1 MHLVVL
7 VIYQNGHTVFLPG
20 STTGSRVRGGGMGPK
35 KNSSTSMSCE
45 HPHQQHSVGDNLSR
59 AGSEEKQS
67 SRNGHQHATA
77 SGRTLHKRFSDES
90 SSNAVA
96 AQDNNDMYRDANEE
110 LPGPAQR
117 ADNPENNAD
126 VVEDVPVSQPNF
138 TLW

>member
-1 MHLVVL
+1 MITLF
-7 VIYQNGHTVFLPG
+7 FLPG

-45 HPHQQHSVGDNLSR
+45 HPHQQRSVGDNLSR
-59 AGSEEKQS
+59 AGSEEKPS
-67 SRNGHQHATA
+67 SRSGYQHAAA
-77 SGRTLHKRFSDES
+77 SQTLHKLSSDES
-90 SSNAVA
+90 SSNAA

>member
-7 VIYQNGHTVFLPG
+7 VIFQNDHTVFFSG
-20 STTGSRVRGGGMGPK
+20 SITGSRVRGGGMGPK

-45 HPHQQHSVGDNLSR
+45 YPHQQRSVGDNLSR

-67 SRNGHQHATA
+67 SRNGHQHVAA
-77 SGRTLHKRFSDES
+77 SGRTLHKRSSDES
-90 SSNAVA
+90 SSNAA
-96 AQDNNDMYRDANEE
+96 AQDNNDMNSDADEE
-110 LPGPAQR
+110 LPGTAQR

-138 TLW
+138 TLK

>member
-1 MHLVVL
+1 MITLF
-7 VIYQNGHTVFLPG
+7 FLPG

-45 HPHQQHSVGDNLSR
+45 HPHQQRSVGDNLSR

-67 SRNGHQHATA
+67 SRSGHQHAAA
-77 SGRTLHKRFSDES
+77 SGRTLNKRSSDES
-90 SSNAVA
+90 SSNAAA
-96 AQDNNDMYRDANEE
+96 AQDNNDMYRDADEE

-126 VVEDVPVSQPNF
+126 VVEDVPVAEPNF
-138 TLW
+138 TL